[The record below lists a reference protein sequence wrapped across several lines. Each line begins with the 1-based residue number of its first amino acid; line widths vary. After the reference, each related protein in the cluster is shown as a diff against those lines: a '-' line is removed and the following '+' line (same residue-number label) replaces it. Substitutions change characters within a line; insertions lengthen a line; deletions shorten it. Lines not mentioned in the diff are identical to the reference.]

1 MGTSRERLRGRGF
14 WGYFKMKVERMMS
27 NFNSLPKTVK
37 KTVRYIYQ
45 DAPVDKL
52 MDIQKI
58 INEVIEKRLQEKQ
71 S

>member
-1 MGTSRERLRGRGF
+1 MSS
-14 WGYFKMKVERMMS
+14 FKE
-27 NFNSLPKTVK
+27 LPKTIK

-58 INEVIEKRLQEKQ
+58 INEVIQKRLEEKQ
-71 S
+71 SN

>member
-1 MGTSRERLRGRGF
+1 MSS
-14 WGYFKMKVERMMS
+14 FKE
-27 NFNSLPKTVK
+27 LPKTIK

-58 INEVIEKRLQEKQ
+58 INEVIQKRLEEKQ